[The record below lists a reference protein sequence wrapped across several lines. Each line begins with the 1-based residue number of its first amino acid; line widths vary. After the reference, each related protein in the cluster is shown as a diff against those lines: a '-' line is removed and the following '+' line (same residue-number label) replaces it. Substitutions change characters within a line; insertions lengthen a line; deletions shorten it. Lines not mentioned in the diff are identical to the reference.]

1 MPHTA
6 ERSARA
12 ARVHRRPGRWTIAR
26 ALAVAAVAA
35 SSACTAPGGPADT
48 TPPTVV
54 ARVPAPGSTN
64 VWIGAPISVTFDE
77 PMRTAGFDPS
87 DARVETDAGA
97 SVAVAWSWSS
107 DGMVLHGTVVERPA
121 VPATLT
127 LTLGASLTDAAGNPL
142 EAPEEPHA
150 WEVPAWQSLGEEL
163 DVDAARHALDPAVA
177 IGADGAPVV
186 AWHERAPGDGL
197 GSVQVRR
204 WDATTGGW
212 TTLARNLAIRPE
224 GDASRTSLVVDG
236 SGRIHVAWTED
247 DLGLG
252 LTFVAR
258 YEGLGE
264 WQVLDPHP
272 LPGPGAPY
280 PTHHMDAALA
290 TGPDGLL
297 VRSLR
302 WSHVVGPYGRLET
315 WSADDEAWEAYV
327 GTLTGPT
334 GDIVTAVSAPAVDRE
349 ARAVVAIAHAVGSGM
364 PDVWSVARSVSPT
377 APAFALLPD
386 YGGIAGGPWP
396 VRDVVVAVDGLD
408 RPHAAWRE
416 LPSGSGSDWN
426 VRVARY
432 DDATSSWTPLGG
444 VLDTVATNPA
454 GEPSLAIDPLGRPL
468 VAWHENDGGNRDVHV
483 RRWEPS
489 VDDWVALGG
498 VLDRDPARNAFEPRL
513 ALDADGYPVVA
524 WHESVGGV
532 FSVFAARYNGP

>member
-6 ERSARA
+6 IRSART
-12 ARVHRRPGRWTIAR
+12 ARGRPRMGHWPI
-26 ALAVAAVAA
+26 ALAAAVAA
-35 SSACTAPGGPADT
+35 ITACTAPGGPADT

-64 VWIGAPISVTFDE
+64 VWIGAPISVTFSE
-77 PMRTAGFDPS
+77 PMRIAGFDPN
-87 DARVETDAGA
+87 DARVATGAGA
-97 SVAVAWSWSS
+97 QVAVAWTWSS
-107 DGMVLHGTVVERPA
+107 DGTVLHGAVIERPD

-127 LTLGASLTDAAGNPL
+127 LTLGASLADAAGNPL
-142 EAPEEPHA
+142 EAPAQAHT
-150 WEVPAWQSLGEEL
+150 WEVPAWHALGGAL
-163 DVDAARHALDPAVA
+163 DVDAARHALDPSVA
-177 IGADGAPVV
+177 TGVDGAPVV

-197 GSVQVRR
+197 GRVQVRR
-204 WDATTGGW
+204 WDATTGTW
-212 TTLARNLAIRPE
+212 DTLLANHAVRPE
-224 GDASRTSLVVDG
+224 GDASRTSVVVDD
-236 SGRIHVAWTED
+236 SGGIHVAWTED
-247 DLGLG
+247 DLGLA

-258 YEGLGE
+258 YEGLGA

-272 LPGPGAPY
+272 LPDPGALY

-290 TGPDGLL
+290 TGPDGLV

-302 WSHVVGPYGRLET
+302 WSHVVGPYGRLEV
-315 WSADDEAWEAYV
+315 WSADDEAWEAYPW
-327 GTLTGPT
+327 TLAGPG
-334 GDIVTAVSAPAVDRE
+334 GDIVTAVSAPAVDGE
-349 ARAVVAIAHAVGSGM
+349 ARAIVAFAHALGSGM

-377 APAFALLPD
+377 AAAITLLPD
-386 YGGIAGGPWP
+386 YGGIGGGSWP

-432 DDATSSWTPLGG
+432 DEATDSWTPLGG
-444 VLDTVATNPA
+444 ILDTVATNPA

-489 VDDWVALGG
+489 VDGWVALGG
-498 VLDRDPARNAFEPRL
+498 VLDRDPERNAFEPRL